1 MTITMNDRQRLLDLM
16 ERPSVKTK
24 MPLLIDRLSTRL
36 GAAKLLSPD
45 EIKKS
50 VITMNSRVRLKD
62 LRSGSEAEITI
73 TYPRDANPRDR
84 RVSILSEIGLALLGK
99 RENDVVSWR
108 TPKGEGSFS
117 IERVTYQPEAA
128 GDYDL

>member
-1 MTITMNDRQRLLDLM
+1 MNDRQRLLDLM

-73 TYPRDANPRDR
+73 TYPRDANPRER

-108 TPKGEGSFS
+108 TPKGEGSFR